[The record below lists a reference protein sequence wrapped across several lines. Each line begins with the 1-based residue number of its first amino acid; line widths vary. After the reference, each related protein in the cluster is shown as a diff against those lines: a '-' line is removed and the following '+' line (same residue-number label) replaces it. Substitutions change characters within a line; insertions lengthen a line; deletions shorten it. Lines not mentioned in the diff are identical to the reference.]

1 MNHVTDAPTT
11 INAAPLIRA
20 MTARLSSSTD
30 PFWRKKAV
38 SMLTA
43 LICVVRYKCLQE
55 KREATE
61 EIVKGYLP
69 LTKMSELCA

>member
-1 MNHVTDAPTT
+1 
-11 INAAPLIRA
+11 

-30 PFWRKKAV
+30 PVWRKKAV